1 MKFCPKCGSI
11 MMPKQQNKKT
21 VLACGCGHTEEAQ
34 SVTIKETSK
43 HKEKE
48 LEVIEKEP
56 TINPIVDAD
65 CPKCKHKLAEHW
77 EVQTRA
83 ADEPATRFFK
93 CQKCSHVRREYK

>member
-1 MKFCPKCGSI
+1 
-11 MMPKQQNKKT
+11 MPKATKT
-21 VLACGCGHTEEAQ
+21 GAQLACGCGYKEAAEN
-34 SVTIKETSK
+34 VELKETSK

-48 LEVIEKEP
+48 LAVIEKEMSV
-56 TINPIVDAD
+56 NPIVEAD

-93 CQKCSHVRREYK
+93 CQKCGHVRREYK